1 MKRLPCIAGFILLFI
16 VITSFHGKKFSQP
29 SYYIIIDKSKYELS
43 VIDGEGW
50 LVTYPVVF
58 GSSDLGD
65 KMMAGDRKTP
75 EGLYTLVGKRVHEK
89 WDRYL
94 TINYPTQQDYQKFIY
109 RKQHGLIPQNAHIG
123 GGIGIHGVWPHE
135 DYAVDQYQ
143 NWTEGCISM
152 KNEDVEELYNL
163 VPIGTKVYIRK

>member
-1 MKRLPCIAGFILLFI
+1 MKKLSGIVSCILLFI
-16 VITSFHGKKFSQP
+16 IFTSFNLKNSSSS
-29 SYYIIIDKSKYELS
+29 SYYIVIDKSKYELS

-58 GSSDLGD
+58 GNKDLGD

-75 EGLYTLVGKRVHEK
+75 EGLYTLVSKRIDGR
-89 WDRYL
+89 WDRFL
-94 TINYPTQQDYQKFIY
+94 ALDYPTQIDYSKFMY
-109 RKQHGLIPQNAHIG
+109 RKQHGLIPQNAKIG

-135 DYAVDQYQ
+135 DYTIDQYQ

-152 KNEDVEELYNL
+152 KNQDVEELYNL
-163 VPIGTKVYIRK
+163 VPVGTKVYIRK